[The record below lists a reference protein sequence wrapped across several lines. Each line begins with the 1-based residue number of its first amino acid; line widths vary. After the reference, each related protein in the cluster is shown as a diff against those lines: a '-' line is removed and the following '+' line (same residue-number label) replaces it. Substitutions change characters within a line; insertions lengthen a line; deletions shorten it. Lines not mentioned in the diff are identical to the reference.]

1 MIVGQDGRRDESFER
16 KLYGGRG
23 GVRWCGRPTHSLNHS
38 PIRAEETREVLLAP
52 FNRGEN

>member
-1 MIVGQDGRRDESFER
+1 MIIGQDGRRDESFER